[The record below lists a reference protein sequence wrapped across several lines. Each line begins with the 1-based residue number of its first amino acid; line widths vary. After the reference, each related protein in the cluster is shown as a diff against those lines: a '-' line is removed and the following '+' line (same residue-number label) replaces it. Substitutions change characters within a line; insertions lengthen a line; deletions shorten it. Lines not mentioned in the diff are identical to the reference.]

1 MEESI
6 EGPIKRIIG
15 GKNSNK
21 QEILE
26 LEMIQLEKKP
36 NSFDNEDDEEVLTA
50 EDETHSRG
58 EEEEVPIEDRQQE

>member
-58 EEEEVPIEDRQQE
+58 EKEEVPIEDRQQE